1 MLVGSKIDL
10 SKSSRQVPRDYGIQI
25 AEKNKMASFVEI
37 SAKEDINV
45 DDAFNVLTEM
55 TLEKTNN
62 R

>member
-1 MLVGSKIDL
+1 DL
-10 SKSSRQVPRDYGIQI
+10 EKSSRQVPRDYGIQI

-45 DDAFNVLTEM
+45 DDAFKVLTEL